1 MAGEAVLPRRP
12 TRLVRSNGSGV
23 GRLATARLIATPIV
37 VIGLLALLGRTL
49 SINNVLTLEE
59 VLGLAV
65 FAMATNLLL
74 GYGGL
79 VSFGQAAF
87 YGSGAYM
94 IGLSWLH
101 HWMSFWPA
109 FVLTPVVGAVAALL
123 MGLIALRT
131 RRLYFALLTLAFSE
145 LFYQLVNVRYSFTKG
160 ATGIFAVSMIPASL
174 AQPRTGYYFTL
185 GVASAAI
192 LLLWKITVSPFG
204 LVLRA
209 TRENRERAEAIGVNV
224 FRHQLLAFVISG
236 AFCSLAG
243 ALFAVYGQSTYP
255 DLLNWT
261 TSGQPLFM
269 AVIGGM
275 FVFLGPALGAL
286 LYQVGFQYITQH
298 THDWQL
304 VLGGALLLVVLF
316 RPDGLSGLVLSN
328 PFASL
333 RRRIRGADSGV
344 TEAEATSI
352 LEQVPATVTPRSVDQ
367 REQMEVPPDG

>member
-1 MAGEAVLPRRP
+1 MSA
-12 TRLVRSNGSGV
+12 TRVDQP
-23 GRLATARLIATPIV
+23 LATTADPGGLRRSTIIRSVITPLVLIA
-37 VIGLLALLGRTL
+37 ALLVLGEKL
-49 SINNVLTLEE
+49 SLNNMLTLEE

-65 FAMATNLLL
+65 FAAATNLLL

-87 YGSGAYM
+87 YGSGGYL

-101 HWMSFWPA
+101 HWMPFWAA
-109 FVLTPVVGAVAALL
+109 FALSPVAGGVIAFF

-160 ATGIFAVSMIPASL
+160 ATGIFSVSMIPASL
-174 AQPRTGYYFTL
+174 AVPRTGYYFTV
-185 GVASAAI
+185 GVTCASL

-204 LVLRA
+204 LMLQA
-209 TRENRERAEAIGVNV
+209 TRENRDRVEVLGVSV

-243 ALFAVYGQSTYP
+243 ALFVVYGQSAYP
-255 DLLNWT
+255 DMLNWT

-275 FVFLGPALGAL
+275 FSFLGPVFGAL
-286 LYQVGFQYITQH
+286 VYQVGNQYISQH
-298 THDWQL
+298 SQDWQL
-304 VLGGALLLVVLF
+304 VLGAVLLLVVLF
-316 RPDGLSGLVLSN
+316 RPDGLAGLLS
-328 PFASL
+328 PSTWRRIVA
-333 RRRIRGADSGV
+333 RRRGGAGAGPGAVPDGEVSISAIAAPGS
-344 TEAEATSI
+344 AHPEATT
-352 LEQVPATVTPRSVDQ
+352 ERSLK
-367 REQMEVPPDG
+367 